1 MPGLLGRY
9 QRRFRR
15 VDIQFL
21 CGYYC
26 RMLLRPPANQDIPG
40 SSEWAARLEAFGG
53 LDFVVAV
60 ARRASAVIMQVYS
73 RPFVQQHE
81 KEDRSPV
88 SEADLAA
95 ASLIERELSVTGIP
109 VVCEESV
116 SPEATAAPIFWL
128 VDPLDGTKE
137 FLAKNGEFTVN
148 IALVSGGVPVL
159 GVIAIP
165 VSGEVYGA
173 VKGCGALRIVGETAA
188 PIRNTRTTTSLVAA
202 ISRSHGSDAGD
213 RWLSSH
219 GITKR
224 VHCGSA
230 IKFCRVAEGVAD
242 LYVRFGRT
250 MEWDTAAG
258 HCILE
263 ESGCKLIVAD
273 SGERLQYGK
282 AGFDNP
288 SFVACR
294 QDLTFDATPLSPAV
308 GNL

>member
-1 MPGLLGRY
+1 MP
-9 QRRFRR
+9 
-15 VDIQFL
+15 
-21 CGYYC
+21 
-26 RMLLRPPANQDIPG
+26 LRPPANQDIPG
-40 SSEWAARLEAFGG
+40 ASDWAAKVEAFGG
-53 LDFVVAV
+53 LDFVVGV
-60 ARRASAVIMQVYS
+60 ARRASAVILQVYS
-73 RPFVQQHE
+73 RPLIQQHE
-81 KEDRSPV
+81 KENGSPV

-95 ASLIERELSVTGIP
+95 ASLIERELSITGIP

-116 SPEATAAPIFWL
+116 TGEATAAPLFWL

-173 VKGCGALRIVGETAA
+173 VKGCGALRIVGESAV
-188 PIRNTRTTTSLVAA
+188 PIRNTRTVESLVAA
-202 ISRSHGSDAGD
+202 VSRSHGSDAGD
-213 RWLSSH
+213 RWLLSH
-219 GITKR
+219 GVTER
-224 VHCGSA
+224 VQCGSA

-263 ESGCKLIVAD
+263 ESGCKLVVAD
-273 SGERLQYGK
+273 SGEPLRYGK

-294 QDLTFDATPLSPAV
+294 NDLAFGPEDSSKAV

>member
-1 MPGLLGRY
+1 MP
-9 QRRFRR
+9 
-15 VDIQFL
+15 
-21 CGYYC
+21 
-26 RMLLRPPANQDIPG
+26 LRPPANQDIPG
-40 SSEWAARLEAFGG
+40 ASEWAAKVESFGG

-60 ARRASAVIMQVYS
+60 ARRASEVIMEVYS
-73 RPFVQQHE
+73 RPTVEQQE
-81 KEDRSPV
+81 KENGSPV

-95 ASLIERELSVTGIP
+95 ASLIERELSITGIP

-116 SPEATAAPIFWL
+116 SAESTAAPLFWL

-165 VSGEVYGA
+165 FSGEVYA
-173 VKGCGALRIVGETAA
+173 AIKSCGALRIVGDSAA
-188 PIRNTRTTTSLVAA
+188 PIRNTRTTQSLIAA
-202 ISRSHGSDAGD
+202 VSRSHGSDAGD
-213 RWLSSH
+213 QWLTAQGVS
-219 GITKR
+219 KR
-224 VHCGSA
+224 VRCGSA
-230 IKFCRVAEGVAD
+230 IKFCRVAEGAAD
-242 LYVRFGRT
+242 VYVRFGRT

-263 ESGCKLIVAD
+263 ESGCKLVVAD
-273 SGERLQYGK
+273 SGEPLTYGK

-294 QDLTFDATPLSPAV
+294 NDLAFGPEDSSRGV

>member
-1 MPGLLGRY
+1 MP
-9 QRRFRR
+9 
-15 VDIQFL
+15 
-21 CGYYC
+21 
-26 RMLLRPPANQDIPG
+26 LRPPANQDIPG
-40 SSEWAARLEAFGG
+40 ASEWAAKVESFGG

-60 ARRASAVIMQVYS
+60 ARRASAVIMEVYS
-73 RPFVQQHE
+73 RPTVEQQE
-81 KEDRSPV
+81 KENGSPV

-95 ASLIERELSVTGIP
+95 ASLIERELSITGIP

-116 SPEATAAPIFWL
+116 SAESTATPLFWL

-165 VSGEVYGA
+165 FSGEVYA
-173 VKGCGALRIVGETAA
+173 AIKGCGALRIVGDSAA
-188 PIRNTRTTTSLVAA
+188 PIRNTRTTQSLIAA
-202 ISRSHGSDAGD
+202 VSRSHGSDAGD
-213 RWLSSH
+213 QWLTAQGVS
-219 GITKR
+219 KR
-224 VHCGSA
+224 VRCGSA
-230 IKFCRVAEGVAD
+230 IKFCRVAEGAAD
-242 LYVRFGRT
+242 VYVRFGRT

-263 ESGCKLIVAD
+263 ESGCKLVVAD
-273 SGERLQYGK
+273 SGEPLTYGK

-294 QDLTFDATPLSPAV
+294 NDLVFGSGEPSSKVV